1 MPPAAG
7 GIWLVEPLGASP
19 QFTGADFTEDDL
31 LYAKTSEEFVRNEV
45 LGRLEEI
52 ESKAEGV
59 MPALLRRAG
68 ELGLLMIDVPERY
81 GGLGLRKTTSMLVSE
96 RGALCAS
103 FSVSWGAHTGI
114 GTLPIVYYGTE
125 AQKQIFL
132 PRLATGEWLAA
143 YALTEPG
150 SGSDALGARTTARRE
165 PDGTWRLTGVKQFI
179 TNAGF
184 ADLFTV
190 FAKVDGEHFTAF
202 LIERT
207 APGLSTG
214 PEEKKLGIRGSSTRQ
229 LILEEARLPADHV
242 LGEIGQGHKIAF
254 NILNIGRFKLGAGSV
269 GAAKECLQVA
279 LDYARQRHQFGRP
292 IASFGMIQRK
302 LADLAA
308 RIYVADSMSYRTA
321 GLMDAAAEAIDP
333 AAGDATARLVR
344 ESIEEYTIEA
354 SILKVFGTETLD
366 FVADE
371 ALQTLGGYG
380 FTAEYPV
387 ERHYRDSRVNRIFEG
402 TNEINRL
409 IVPATLVKRIGQGRL
424 PYADFLKQVDREIAE
439 PTTWPPAVPGPLERE
454 IRAAEVAKRV
464 IAFIARVLIERD
476 LASLKDKQQHLEILA
491 NMIIDLYAIDSVVN
505 RTRLLVGHGGGRRA
519 ARGEDERLRRVG
531 ERAGDRRGAPA
542 PRQRA
547 RGRHPEA
554 APRARDDRA
563 PLPDPDHR
571 REDGDYGAAGGA
583 GARTRLPA
591 LTPGSASGGAARRP
605 EGALAELLLEGRG
618 HELHHRDAVMHAEQL
633 DLAVEALR
641 DPGGKLNENVVF
653 LGGHEQ
659 APPVATPRR
668 RSYLAS

>member
-1 MPPAAG
+1 VAPDPATSAAS
-7 GIWLVEPLGASP
+7 WLVAPLGSSP
-19 QFTGADFTEDDL
+19 QFTGADFSEDDL
-31 LYAKTSEEFVRNEV
+31 LYAKTAEDFVRHEV
-45 LGRLEEI
+45 LPRLEEL
-52 ESKAEGV
+52 EAKEEGL

-68 ELGLLMIDVPERY
+68 ELGLLMIDIPERY

-114 GTLPIVYYGTE
+114 GTLPIVYYGSE
-125 AQKQIFL
+125 AQKGLYL
-132 PRLATGEWLAA
+132 PRLASGEWLAA

-150 SGSDALGARTTARRE
+150 SGSDALAARTRAVRE
-165 PDGTWRLTGVKQFI
+165 GDGWRLTGVKQFI

-202 LIERT
+202 LVERT
-207 APGLSTG
+207 TSGVSTG

-229 LILEEARLPADHV
+229 LILEDARIPAERM
-242 LGEIGQGHKIAF
+242 LGEVGQGHKIAF

-269 GAAKECLQVA
+269 GAAKECLQIA
-279 LDYARQRHQFGRP
+279 LDYAKQREQFGRP

-302 LADLAA
+302 LADMAT

-333 AAGDATARLVR
+333 QTADAGARLVR

-371 ALQTLGGYG
+371 SLQILGGYG

-409 IVPATLVKRIGQGRL
+409 IIPATVVKRIGQGRL
-424 PYADFLKQVDREIAE
+424 AYQDFLAQVDREIADQSS
-439 PTTWPPAVPGPLERE
+439 WPPAVPGPLQRE

-464 IAFIARVLIERD
+464 IAYTARLLIERD

-491 NMIIDLYAIDSVVN
+491 NMIIDLYAMDSVVN
-505 RTRLLVGHGGGRRA
+505 RTRLLLGHGRKEDDELRLAMTNVYVSSANERVIDGARRLLVNELEGEELGKHLA
-519 ARGEDERLRRVG
+519 LERIVPHMPIRTIAMKTRIAESLVARGLG
-531 ERAGDRRGAPA
+531 P
-542 PRQRA
+542 
-547 RGRHPEA
+547 
-554 APRARDDRA
+554 
-563 PLPDPDHR
+563 
-571 REDGDYGAAGGA
+571 
-583 GARTRLPA
+583 
-591 LTPGSASGGAARRP
+591 
-605 EGALAELLLEGRG
+605 
-618 HELHHRDAVMHAEQL
+618 
-633 DLAVEALR
+633 
-641 DPGGKLNENVVF
+641 VF
-653 LGGHEQ
+653 L
-659 APPVATPRR
+659 R
-668 RSYLAS
+668 